1 MTRTR
6 STSPRRRVARVG
18 SIWAKLACAV
28 VAAALIASALLSVRQ
43 QRIQI
48 ASELMRT
55 HLETE
60 ASIQSAHRMRADIA
74 QRLEINRVRQLATAE
89 GDFVPAGR
97 VGRPEGA
104 PGVTP

>member
-1 MTRTR
+1 MPRAR
-6 STSPRRRVARVG
+6 LNQSPRRVARVG

-28 VAAALIASALLSVRQ
+28 VAAALIASGLLAVRQ

-60 ASIQSAHRMRADIA
+60 ASIQSAQRLGADIS
-74 QRLEINRVRQLATAE
+74 QRLSINRVRQLASAE
-89 GDFVPAGR
+89 GDFVPVSR
-97 VGRPEGA
+97 TTPSEGA
-104 PGVTP
+104 AR

>member
-1 MTRTR
+1 MARTRTE
-6 STSPRRRVARVG
+6 TARARIG

-28 VAAALIASALLSVRQ
+28 VGAAMIASALLAVRQ

-60 ASIQSAHRMRADIA
+60 QSIQSAQRFRAEIA
-74 QRLEINRVRQLATAE
+74 QRLTINRLRQLASAE
-89 GDFVPAGR
+89 GDLVPVPAPALAGAR
-97 VGRPEGA
+97 EATVRP
-104 PGVTP
+104 